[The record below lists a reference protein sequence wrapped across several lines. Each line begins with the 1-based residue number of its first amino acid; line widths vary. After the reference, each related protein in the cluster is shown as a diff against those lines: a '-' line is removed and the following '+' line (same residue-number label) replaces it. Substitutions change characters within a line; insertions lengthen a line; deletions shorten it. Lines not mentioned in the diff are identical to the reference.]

1 LSKTEEALTGS
12 AQTVE
17 KEVTSGWRQ
26 PVMWLW
32 LIVFGMLAAKTVFS
46 LNIFWQ
52 IFNYAFQVDES
63 ESMIVAETVMMTRGV
78 DIFALPTPE
87 RFISAPYT
95 PFYYWLNL
103 PFIAVTGVSFKP
115 GRLLS
120 FLAAGGIALLIFRF
134 VLIYARAHLHARRVS
149 FFPAILATLTWTSLG
164 VVAFWSSA
172 VKPDMTA
179 LFFNVLGLYL
189 VFSYELR
196 ATSYE
201 PEKAF
206 SIQHSAFSLKKII
219 VNRQSSIVNLTLA
232 AILFALAAFTKQT
245 AFAGVLVVLA
255 WLLVQGRFKT
265 LAWWTPLYLFLAF
278 APMFLLNVLS
288 NGGFWWH
295 VVTVHEL
302 PWNLQSY
309 LKFMGGYVQSY
320 QLFGVVALG
329 LAAFWLADV
338 FGAGKN
344 FWREARR
351 NPATFLLLY
360 AGAGIGAGLST
371 GTYGGNHNHFL
382 EMSAAACMALGAVF
396 VRLDAWWRRSAS
408 AKWRLQ
414 RWLVVPALALVL
426 WQGVGLLA
434 GEARLKDVPLP
445 GWGDLQAQFLNP
457 DWLGLEYRAPLERQ
471 RTRYA
476 EVAAFMNNDS
486 GRYIYSDNVS
496 LMLATTKEI
505 FTTDPFTQTHATF
518 YGRWDESRFI
528 EMIRSGQFSLIVLR
542 ESIERR
548 LDAGQRAGDIFLSPG
563 LARAVAE
570 NYRLACRDIVFI
582 YVPKNRT
589 DFKGC

>member
-1 LSKTEEALTGS
+1 LSKTEEALASS

-17 KEVTSGWRQ
+17 KEVKPDWRQ
-26 PVMWLW
+26 PLLWLW
-32 LIVFGMLAAKTVFS
+32 LAVFAVLAAKTVFS

-78 DIFALPTPE
+78 DIFALPSSE

-120 FLAAGGIALLIFRF
+120 FLAAVGIAVLIFRF
-134 VLIYARAHLHARRVS
+134 VLVYARAYLSARRVS

-164 VVAFWSSA
+164 VVAFWGGA

-201 PEKAF
+201 PGEAV
-206 SIQHSAFSLKKII
+206 SAKKLFSL
-219 VNRQSSIVNLTLA
+219 QHLYLQGYSSFILISA
-232 AILFALAAFTKQT
+232 AVLFALAAFTKQT
-245 AFAGVLVVLA
+245 AFAGVLVVIA

-278 APMFLLNVLS
+278 APMFLLNILS

-309 LKFMGGYVQSY
+309 LKFIGGYVQSY

-338 FGAGKN
+338 FGAGKK
-344 FWREARR
+344 FWREVQR

-396 VRLDAWWRRSAS
+396 VRLDGWWRSSDSR
-408 AKWRLQ
+408 KWKLQ
-414 RWLVVPALALVL
+414 RWLVVPALALIL
-426 WQGVGLLA
+426 WQGLGLFA
-434 GEARLKDVPLP
+434 GEARLKDVPVP
-445 GWGDLQAQFLNP
+445 GWAALQGQFLNP

-486 GRYIYSDNVS
+486 GRFIYSDNVS
-496 LMLATTKEI
+496 LMLATQKEI

-518 YGRWDESRFI
+518 YGRWDESRLI

-548 LDAGQRAGDIFLSPG
+548 VDAGQRLGDIFLSPG

-570 NYRLACRDIVFI
+570 NYRLACRDIAFI